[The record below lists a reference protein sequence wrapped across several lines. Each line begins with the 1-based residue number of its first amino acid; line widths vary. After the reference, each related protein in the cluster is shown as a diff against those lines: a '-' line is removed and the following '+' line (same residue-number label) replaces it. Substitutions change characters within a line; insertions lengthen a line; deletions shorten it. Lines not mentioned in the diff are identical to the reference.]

1 MSVAACGPLI
11 LHASQVSARVGWRVV
26 GDWAL
31 DSGKFR
37 LRERCACV
45 VGTPGPPTARAS
57 LHMHGMCRGI
67 VKAATQE
74 GVFSPERSGKRAC
87 ETVCV
92 TARLERAPS
101 LNRRPRIPVFAP
113 RAPQLERRAARHDQC
128 EHARDT
134 RARAMCAVASVIS
147 RDDGH
152 TSVDAIEAL
161 AFVKRVVLNR
171 PSAASSHKG
180 RVTWMCFC
188 VARALRRRVAASLD
202 ATHVRGSCC
211 KSGGRRS
218 GWPQEEEEAQKSP
231 PRRSGRPQEE
241 EEEEAPTRREPE

>member
-1 MSVAACGPLI
+1 MSADDRGARLASIHAHARASAGVMSVAACGPLI

-45 VGTPGPPTARAS
+45 VGTPGLPTARAS
-57 LHMHGMCRGI
+57 LHMHGMCRLSRH

-101 LNRRPRIPVFAP
+101 LNRRLRIPVFGA
-113 RAPQLERRAARHDQC
+113 RERRNWSA
-128 EHARDT
+128 
-134 RARAMCAVASVIS
+134 
-147 RDDGH
+147 
-152 TSVDAIEAL
+152 
-161 AFVKRVVLNR
+161 VKRVVLNR
-171 PSAASSHKG
+171 PSAA
-180 RVTWMCFC
+180 
-188 VARALRRRVAASLD
+188 
-202 ATHVRGSCC
+202 
-211 KSGGRRS
+211 
-218 GWPQEEEEAQKSP
+218 
-231 PRRSGRPQEE
+231 
-241 EEEEAPTRREPE
+241 